1 MYALSSLFRKATTII
16 QQFNNIY
23 IWYMLQ
29 RRVYLYLNIFAM
41 QITMRLQEIT
51 VLNMRSLSEGQM
63 KMMDT
68 ITTTTTQIVWHACAV
83 THVTK

>member
-1 MYALSSLFRKATTII
+1 MP
-16 QQFNNIY
+16 
-23 IWYMLQ
+23 Q

-68 ITTTTTQIVWHACAV
+68 TTTTKIVWLACAV